1 MKPIDFYFS
10 AQHEG
15 EEVLHIYHR
24 HWFDILKQYF
34 PLVTL
39 LFLMAGGLVLA
50 PYIFDNFVNDGSIIL
65 FYFIETFLLLLIWIF
80 GFLIWF
86 DYYLD
91 IWIVTNE
98 RVVNVEQQGLFSR
111 HVSELTFLQIQD
123 ISTDVNGFIP
133 TVLNYGHV
141 HIQTAAEQ
149 SKFIFRSVPNPY
161 KIKAVLMTLKKKNR
175 KKHKQNSNPIANP
188 PQSHT

>member
-10 AQHEG
+10 SQHED
-15 EEVLHIYHR
+15 EEILQVYHR

-34 PLVTL
+34 PLFIL
-39 LFLMAGGLVLA
+39 LILMIGGMFLT
-50 PYIFDNFVNDGSIIL
+50 PYMLDDFVMDGSIYL
-65 FYFIETFLLLLIWIF
+65 FYFIETTLLLLIWIS

-91 IWIVTNE
+91 IWIVTDE
-98 RVVNVEQQGLFSR
+98 RVVNVEQRGLFSR

-123 ISTDVNGFIP
+123 ISTEVNGFIP
-133 TVLNYGHV
+133 TVLNYGNV

-149 SKFIFRSVPNPY
+149 SKFVFRAVPNPY
-161 KIKAVLMTLKKKNR
+161 KIKSILMTLKQLSR
-175 KKHKQNSNPIANP
+175 KRHAKSSKSSTNA
-188 PQSHT
+188 